1 MDVVDRNERK
11 FKELAEGMIEKSS
24 ELISYEYEDTK
35 KLMHFQN
42 CSTIAS
48 NFTGTNKFTS
58 WKPFC
63 LAHASGQ
70 TMIGTY
76 DGAIRIFD

>member
-35 KLMHFQN
+35 KLMH
-42 CSTIAS
+42 
-48 NFTGTNKFTS
+48 
-58 WKPFC
+58 
-63 LAHASGQ
+63 
-70 TMIGTY
+70 Y
-76 DGAIRIFD
+76 